1 MGYETVRTLTAC
13 ALLAAAVSTTA
24 SAQSTNTVGSGYWHT
39 SGNQIIDSGGN
50 VVRIAGINWYGFET
64 ADFLAH
70 GLWAQDYKTVLN
82 NIKTLGYN
90 VIRMPFSNQ
99 MVESNPVPTN
109 FTSNAN
115 GVAANTALVGATA
128 LQDMDTIIAYAGS
141 IGLRVI
147 LDNHRSD
154 AGNSNEANG
163 LWFTSAFPQSNW
175 IADWQAMAT
184 RYSAAKF
191 TFNGNP
197 TVIGM
202 DLRNEPHLLA
212 NGAATGACWTGD
224 SQSNGCPTS
233 SPQNWP
239 VAAQLAGNAIL
250 AINPKLLIFVEGN
263 DCYNTVCGWQGGNL
277 MGVATNPVVLGVP
290 NQLVYS
296 PHDYGPVLFVQKWE
310 NANTTPASLDSIWTQ
325 YWAYISANGTAPIW
339 IGEFGTGNGATDI
352 QSTAAGSEGQWFQ
365 SLTSFI
371 KANPALSWSY
381 WAANGEDSF
390 SLLDSNYEATPASAL
405 KQSILA
411 AMQFP
416 LGGGNGTPPPPPT
429 PSFTLTPSAASLSVA
444 ASGTATDTV
453 TVADSGGFTGPV
465 TLSASG
471 MPTGVTVTFA
481 TNPAT
486 SSSVATVSAGS
497 TAAAGS
503 FTLTI
508 SGKGTSAAGTAL
520 TASTT
525 VTVSV
530 GGTVVTPPPGACHI
544 GYTITNQWTPGFQVA
559 LSIDN
564 TSTTAI
570 NGWTL
575 GWTFPSGQTVT
586 QLWNGAETRSGST
599 VTVKNLNYNASIPAG
614 GSYKDAGFTGTW
626 SGTNGVPTAFTLNGA
641 TCTVN

>member
-13 ALLAAAVSTTA
+13 ALMAAAVSTTA
-24 SAQSTNTVGSGYWHT
+24 SAQTTNTVGSGYWHT
-39 SGNQIIDSGGN
+39 KGNQVIDSGGN

-64 ADFLAH
+64 ADALAH

-82 NIKTLGYN
+82 NIKALGYN
-90 VIRMPFSNQ
+90 VIRVPFSNQ
-99 MVESNPVPTN
+99 MVESNPIPTN
-109 FTSNAN
+109 FTSFAN
-115 GVAANTALVGATA
+115 GAAANTDLVGKTA
-128 LQDMDTIIAYAGS
+128 LQDLDAIVAYAGS
-141 IGLRVI
+141 IGLRII

-163 LWFTSAFPQSNW
+163 LWFTAAFPQSNW
-175 IADWQAMAT
+175 IADWQTMAM

-277 MGVATNPVVLGVP
+277 IGVATNPVILSVP

-296 PHDYGPVLFVQKWE
+296 PHEYGPVLFVQKWE
-310 NANTTPASLDSIWTQ
+310 NASTTPASLASIWNQ
-325 YWAYISANGTAPIW
+325 YWGYISASGTAPLW
-339 IGEFGTGNGATDI
+339 IGEFGTGNGAADI
-352 QSTAAGSEGQWFQ
+352 QDTAAGSEGQWFQ

-390 SLLDSNYEATPASAL
+390 ALLDSNYNAAPASAL

-416 LGGGNGTPPPPPT
+416 LGGGGGNNNGT
-429 PSFTLTPSAASLSVA
+429 PSFTLAPAAATLSVA
-444 ASGTATDTV
+444 AGSSATDTI
-453 TVADSGGFTGPV
+453 TVADAGGFTGAV

-471 MPTGVTVTFA
+471 APAGVTVSFG

-486 SSSVATVSAGS
+486 SSSVVTVAAAS

-508 SGKGTSAAGTAL
+508 SGSGSSGGTAL
-520 TASTT
+520 SGSTT
-525 VTVSV
+525 ITVTI
-530 GGTVVTPPPGACHI
+530 GGGGPPPGGSCHI
-544 GYTITNQWTPGFQVA
+544 GYTITNQWTPGFQVS

-564 TSTTAI
+564 TSTTGI

-575 GWTFPSGQTVT
+575 GWTFPNGQTLT
-586 QLWNGAETRSGST
+586 QLWNGTATQSGT
-599 VTVKNLNYNASIPAG
+599 AVTVKNLNYNASIPAG
-614 GSYKDAGFTGTW
+614 GSYKDVGFTGTW
-626 SGTNGVPTAFTLNGA
+626 SGTNGIPTAFTLNGA
-641 TCTVN
+641 SCTVN

>member
-1 MGYETVRTLTAC
+1 MGYATVRTLTAC

-24 SAQSTNTVGSGYWHT
+24 LAQTTNTVGSGYWHT
-39 SGNQIIDSGGN
+39 KGNQIIDSSGN

-64 ADFLAH
+64 ADALAH

-82 NIKTLGYN
+82 TIKALGYN
-90 VIRMPFSNQ
+90 VIRVPFSNE
-99 MVESNPVPTN
+99 MVEKNPVPTN
-109 FTSNAN
+109 FTSFAN
-115 GVAANTALVGATA
+115 GGPANTDLVGKTA
-128 LQDMDTIIAYAGS
+128 LEDLDLIVAYAGS
-141 IGLRVI
+141 IGLRII

-154 AGNSNEANG
+154 AGNSNEENG
-163 LWFTSAFPQSNW
+163 LWFTAAFPQSNW
-175 IADWQAMAT
+175 IADWQTMAM

-197 TVIGM
+197 AVIGM

-212 NGAATGACWTGD
+212 AGRATGACWTGD

-277 MGVATNPVVLGVP
+277 IGVATNPVVLSVP

-296 PHDYGPVLFVQKWE
+296 PHEYGPVLFVQKWE
-310 NANTTPASLDSIWTQ
+310 NASTTPASLQSIWNQ
-325 YWAYISANGTAPIW
+325 YWGYISANGIAPLW
-339 IGEFGTGNGATDI
+339 IGEFGTDNTNIDI
-352 QSTAAGSEGQWFQ
+352 QDTAAGSQGQWFQ

-390 SLLDSNYEATPASAL
+390 ALLDSNYNAAPASAL

-416 LGGGNGTPPPPPT
+416 LGGGGGNNNGN
-429 PSFTLTPSAASLSVA
+429 PSFTLTPASASLSVA
-444 ASGTATDTV
+444 VGGAATDTI

-471 MPTGVTVTFA
+471 MPAGVTVTFG

-486 SSSVATVSAGS
+486 SSSVVTVSAANA
-497 TAAAGS
+497 TAAGS
-503 FTLTI
+503 FMLTI
-508 SGKGTSAAGTAL
+508 SGSGTSGGTAL

-525 VTVSV
+525 IAVTLAV
-530 GGTVVTPPPGACHI
+530 GAPPPGGSCHI

-564 TSTTAI
+564 KSTTAI

-575 GWTFPSGQTVT
+575 SWTFPNGQTVT
-586 QLWNGAETRSGST
+586 QLWNGAETQSGST

-626 SGTNGVPTAFTLNGA
+626 SGNNSIPTAFTLNGA
-641 TCTVN
+641 SCTVN

>member
-1 MGYETVRTLTAC
+1 MGYATVRTLTAC
-13 ALLAAAVSTTA
+13 ALMAAAVTTTA

-39 SGNQIIDSGGN
+39 KGNQIIDSSGN

-64 ADFLAH
+64 ADALAH

-82 NIKTLGYN
+82 NIKALGYN
-90 VIRMPFSNQ
+90 VIRLPFSNQ
-99 MVESNPVPTN
+99 MVETNPVPTN

-115 GVAANTALVGATA
+115 GVAANTELVGKTA
-128 LQDMDTIIAYAGS
+128 LEDMDTIVAYAGS
-141 IGLRVI
+141 IGLRII

-163 LWFTSAFPQSNW
+163 LWFTAAFPQSNW
-175 IADWQAMAT
+175 IADWQAMAM

-212 NGAATGACWTGD
+212 GGAATGACWTGD

-277 MGVATNPVVLGVP
+277 IGVATNPVVLSVP

-296 PHDYGPVLFVQKWE
+296 PHEYGPVLFVQKWE
-310 NANTTPASLDSIWTQ
+310 NASTTPASLQSIWNQ
-325 YWAYISANGTAPIW
+325 YWGYISANGTAPLW

-352 QSTAAGSEGQWFQ
+352 QDTAAGSQGQWFQ

-416 LGGGNGTPPPPPT
+416 LGGGGGNNNGG
-429 PSFTLTPSAASLSVA
+429 PSFTLAPSAVSLNVA
-444 ASGTATDTV
+444 AGSSATDTISV
-453 TVADSGGFTGPV
+453 TDAGGFTGPV

-471 MPTGVTVTFA
+471 MPAGVTVAFA

-486 SSSVATVSAGS
+486 SSSVITVSAAS
-497 TAAAGS
+497 TAATGS
-503 FTLTI
+503 FNVTI
-508 SGKGTSAAGTAL
+508 SGSGTSGGTAVNG
-520 TASTT
+520 STT
-525 VTVSV
+525 IAVSV
-530 GGTVVTPPPGACHI
+530 GPGTTTGGGSCHI

-575 GWTFPSGQTVT
+575 SWTFPNGQSVT
-586 QLWNGAETRSGST
+586 QLWNGAETQSGST
-599 VTVKNLNYNASIPAG
+599 VTVKNLNYNASIPAQ

-626 SGTNGVPTAFTLNGA
+626 SGSNGIPTAFTLNGA
-641 TCTVN
+641 SCTVN

>member
-1 MGYETVRTLTAC
+1 MSYAPVRTLTAC
-13 ALLAAAVSTTA
+13 ALMAAAVSTTA
-24 SAQSTNTVGSGYWHT
+24 LAQSTSTVGSGYWHT
-39 SGNQIIDSGGN
+39 KGNQIIDASGN

-64 ADFLAH
+64 VDALAH

-82 NIKTLGYN
+82 NIKALGYN
-90 VIRMPFSNQ
+90 VIRVPFSNQ
-99 MVESNPVPTN
+99 MVESNPIPDN
-109 FTSNAN
+109 FTSFAN
-115 GVAANTALVGATA
+115 GAPANTDLVGKTA
-128 LQDMDTIIAYAGS
+128 LEDLDLIVAYAGS
-141 IGLRVI
+141 IGLRII

-154 AGNSNEANG
+154 AGNSNQENG
-163 LWFTSAFPQSNW
+163 LWFTAAFPQSNW
-175 IADWQAMAT
+175 IADWQAMT
-184 RYSAAKF
+184 LRYSAAKF

-212 NGAATGACWTGD
+212 AGRATGACWTGD

-277 MGVATNPVVLGVP
+277 IGVATNPVILSVP

-296 PHDYGPVLFVQKWE
+296 PHEYGPILFIQKWE
-310 NANTTPASLDSIWTQ
+310 NASTTPASLASIWNQ
-325 YWAYISANGTAPIW
+325 YWGYISANNIAPLW
-339 IGEFGTGNGATDI
+339 IGEFGTGNGAADI
-352 QSTAAGSEGQWFQ
+352 QDTAAGSQGQWFS

-390 SLLDSNYEATPASAL
+390 SLFDSNYTATPASAQ

-416 LGGGNGTPPPPPT
+416 LGGSGGTIGN
-429 PSFTLTPSAASLSVA
+429 PSFTLTPSAASLTVA
-444 ASGTATDTV
+444 AGSSATDTI
-453 TVADSGGFTGPV
+453 TVADSGGFTGAV
-465 TLSASG
+465 ALSASG
-471 MPTGVTVTFA
+471 APAGVTVSFGTS
-481 TNPAT
+481 PAT
-486 SSSVATVSAGS
+486 TSSVVTVSVAS
-497 TAAAGS
+497 TVAAGS
-503 FTLTI
+503 FPITI
-508 SGKGTSAAGTAL
+508 SGSGTSGGTAL

-525 VTVSV
+525 ITVTV
-530 GGTVVTPPPGACHI
+530 PPPNTGGGGACHI
-544 GYTITNQWTPGFQVA
+544 GYTITNQWTPGFQVS

-575 GWTFPSGQTVT
+575 SWTFPNGQSVT
-586 QLWNGAETRSGST
+586 QLWNGAETQSGSV
-599 VTVKNLNYNASIPAG
+599 VTVKSLNYNASIPAK
-614 GSYKDAGFTGTW
+614 GSYKDTGFTGTW
-626 SGTNGVPTAFTLNGA
+626 SGANGIPTAFSLNGTA
-641 TCTVN
+641 CTVN

>member
-1 MGYETVRTLTAC
+1 M
-13 ALLAAAVSTTA
+13 AAAVSTTA
-24 SAQSTNTVGSGYWHT
+24 LAQSTSTVGSGYWHT
-39 SGNQIIDSGGN
+39 SGNQIIDSSGN

-64 ADFLAH
+64 ADALAH

-99 MVESNPVPTN
+99 MVETNPVPTN
-109 FTSNAN
+109 FTTNAN
-115 GVAANTALVGATA
+115 GVAANQALVGQTA

-163 LWFTSAFPQSNW
+163 LWFTAAFPQSNW
-175 IADWQAMAT
+175 IADWQTMAT

-224 SQSNGCPTS
+224 SQSNGCPPS

-277 MGVATNPVVLGVP
+277 IGVATNPVVFSVP

-296 PHDYGPVLFVQKWE
+296 PHEYGPVLFVQKWE
-310 NANTTPASLDSIWTQ
+310 NASTTPASLASIWNQ
-325 YWAYISANGTAPIW
+325 YWGYISAQGIAPLW

-352 QSTAAGSEGQWFQ
+352 QDTAAGSQGQWFQ

-390 SLLDSNYEATPASAL
+390 SLLDSNYNATPPSAL

-416 LGGGNGTPPPPPT
+416 LGGNGTPPPPPN

-444 ASGTATDTV
+444 AGSSATDTI

-471 MPTGVTVTFA
+471 APAGVTVSFA

-486 SSSVATVSAGS
+486 SSSVVTVSAAS
-497 TAAAGS
+497 TAAAGA
-503 FTLTI
+503 FTVTI
-508 SGKGTSAAGTAL
+508 SGSGSSGGTAL
-520 TASTT
+520 TATT
-525 VTVSV
+525 TISVTIPPPNTG
-530 GGTVVTPPPGACHI
+530 GGTCHI
-544 GYTITNQWTPGFQVA
+544 GYTVTNQWTPGFQVA

-564 TSTTAI
+564 KSTTAI

-575 GWTFPSGQTVT
+575 SWTFPNGQTVT
-586 QLWNGAETRSGST
+586 QLWNGAVTQSGAV

-626 SGTNGVPTAFTLNGA
+626 SGANGIPTAFTLNGA
-641 TCTVN
+641 ACTVN